1 MLKTKMFE
9 VRDRGTYIPVAAVK
23 LVTDDISE
31 EYMLRRAG
39 YSNYYPAVIVI
50 RVDNVEA
57 HNDAYDWT
65 GSRTLKEAH
74 VYIAKN
80 FDTLTTGDVIDVE
93 FILGETT
100 ECKKS
105 ERIDLW

>member
-9 VRDRGTYIPVAAVK
+9 VRDRGTYIPVVAVK

-39 YSNYYPAVIVI
+39 YSNYYPAIIVARI
-50 RVDNVEA
+50 DDVEA
-57 HNDAYDWT
+57 HNDAYNWADT
-65 GSRTLKEAH
+65 RTLREAH
-74 VYIAKN
+74 GYIAKN
-80 FDTLTTGDVIDVE
+80 FDRLKSGDVVDIE

-100 ECKKS
+100 VCKKS
-105 ERIDLW
+105 ERYGIC

>member
-39 YSNYYPAVIVI
+39 YSNYYPCCYS
-50 RVDNVEA
+50 
-57 HNDAYDWT
+57 HT
-65 GSRTLKEAH
+65 
-74 VYIAKN
+74 
-80 FDTLTTGDVIDVE
+80 
-93 FILGETT
+93 
-100 ECKKS
+100 C
-105 ERIDLW
+105 

>member
-1 MLKTKMFE
+1 MLETKMFE
-9 VRDRGTYIPVAAVK
+9 VRDRFTYIPVAAVK

-31 EYMLRRAG
+31 EYTLRRAG
-39 YSNYYPAVIVI
+39 YRNYYPAVIVI

-65 GSRTLKEAH
+65 GPRTLKEAH
-74 VYIAKN
+74 AYIAKN

-105 ERIDLW
+105 ERR